1 MLVVE
6 EGDTAQALKRALA
19 ERQVESIRAILTRVA
34 PDEAFVVLDQLSVG
48 EQADLVDLLGPDDL
62 LSLVPRSTPDGEVA
76 STAFELDLEPREF
89 PRLLL
94 MLGPGLI
101 SGASDDDPS
110 GVATYSVA
118 GAQFGFATLWTALV
132 TFPLLA
138 AVQYTCAK
146 IGFATG
152 MGLAGVLRRHY
163 PRPLVYTAVMALLIA
178 NTINAGADLGAIGA
192 AINLLVPSVPVPV
205 LVTPIALIILGLQVL
220 GPYWLIARV
229 FKWLTLA
236 LAAYI
241 GVAFFVR
248 PDWSEVLRAT
258 VIPAINFDAGY
269 VTTLVAIL
277 GTTIS
282 PYMFFW
288 QTSHYTEEQVTRGR
302 IFLWQ
307 RRGATDAELRYAR
320 WDVGIGMFLS
330 NVVMYFIILASAATL
345 HAVGKTDVRS
355 AAGVAESLRP
365 LAGDG
370 ASILLALGLIGTG
383 FLAVPVL
390 TGSSAYAV
398 AEALKWHYGLGARLR
413 RAARFYAVIAVS
425 TLLAAAFNYLGIN
438 VIDGLFW
445 SSVINGVLAPP
456 LLVVILV
463 AANNRAVMG
472 GRVNGFWLNALVGL
486 AAALMFAAALGLFLI
501 PS

>member
-1 MLVVE
+1 
-6 EGDTAQALKRALA
+6 
-19 ERQVESIRAILTRVA
+19 
-34 PDEAFVVLDQLSVG
+34 VVLDQLSVG
-48 EQADLVDLLGPDDL
+48 EQADLVDLLGPDEL
-62 LSLVPRSTPDGEVA
+62 LSLLPRSTPDNDVS
-76 STAFELDLEPREF
+76 STAAELDLEPRQYL
-89 PRLLL
+89 RLLR

-101 SGASDDDPS
+101 TGASDDDPS
-110 GVATYSVA
+110 GIATYSVA

-138 AVQYTCAK
+138 AVQYACAK

-152 MGLAGVLRRHY
+152 MGLAGVLRQHY
-163 PRPLVYTAVMALLIA
+163 PRVLVYSAVLALLAA

-192 AINLLVPSVPVPV
+192 AINLLIPSIPVPV
-205 LVTPIALIILGLQVL
+205 LVAPVAVIILGLQVL

-229 FKWLTLA
+229 FRWLTLT
-236 LAAYI
+236 LATYI

-248 PDWSEVLRAT
+248 PDWSEVLRT
-258 VIPAINFDAGY
+258 TLIPTISFDSSY
-269 VTTLVAIL
+269 ITTLVAIL
-277 GTTIS
+277 GTTLS

-288 QTSHYTEEQVTRGR
+288 QTSHYNEEQVARGR

-307 RRGATDAELRYAR
+307 RLGASNAELRYAR

-345 HAVGKTDVRS
+345 HAAGKTGVRT
-355 AAGVAESLRP
+355 AADVAESLRP

-383 FLAVPVL
+383 VLAVPVL

-413 RAARFYAVIAVS
+413 RAARFYSVIVAS
-425 TLLAAAFNYLGIN
+425 TLAGTAFNYLGIN
-438 VIDGLFW
+438 IVDALVW

-456 LLVVILV
+456 LLVVVLFV
-463 AANNRAVMG
+463 TNNPAVMG
-472 GRVNGFWLNALVGL
+472 GRVNRLWLNVLVGL
-486 AAALMFAAALGLFLI
+486 AAALMLAAAVGLFLI